1 MGGQP
6 WMYFVP
12 YEGDLQ
18 AALERLREREFRAG
32 RYNPAMPMIP
42 FPVDPDGPAPGAK
55 HASVE
60 AARAAA
66 DADGTRSILDMDRV
80 ATEPRVAGALDPMVA
95 LQEHMDAAFAD
106 AGPGGPVDLSQID
119 VGGLM
124 GAAGFGVV
132 TPVTPDELRRLYGT
146 TTPSREAVAKA
157 PGFLDDVDRGMGVYV
172 ILYEGDTPTGICFA
186 GYSYD

>member
-1 MGGQP
+1 MGGHP

-18 AALERLREREFRAG
+18 AALDKLKERELRAG
-32 RYNPAMPMIP
+32 RYNPAMPSIP
-42 FPVDPDGPAPGAK
+42 FPVDPAEPAPGAK

-80 ATEPRVAGALDPMVA
+80 VTEPRVPGVDDGMVG
-95 LQEHMDAAFAD
+95 LQEHLDALAD
-106 AGPGGPVDLSQID
+106 EGPGGLVDLGQLD
-119 VGGLM
+119 VGALM

-132 TPVTPDELRRLYGT
+132 TPVAADQLRRLYGT

-157 PGFLDDVDRGMGVYV
+157 PDFLDDLERGTGVYV
-172 ILYEGDTPTGICFA
+172 ILYEGETPTGICFA